1 MDASGSGASDKI
13 LTIRLHMHDTRI
25 RWLAYLMFCRHVGSE
40 FISGVIVLVNHTL
53 KQALRTANECAQKI
67 QKNAV
72 GKVVGAGLL
81 AITVL
86 FTTTTISPAATSQRR
101 IEVAAKRYVFEP
113 AEITIKAGESIDLVL
128 TSADVPHGVRFHEL
142 GVDLNTEKGKPAE
155 AKFTPHETG
164 TFIGHCSVFCG
175 SGHGKMTL
183 TIHVVG

>member
-1 MDASGSGASDKI
+1 
-13 LTIRLHMHDTRI
+13 
-25 RWLAYLMFCRHVGSE
+25 
-40 FISGVIVLVNHTL
+40 LVNHKL

-67 QKNAV
+67 QKSAV

-101 IEVAAKRYVFEP
+101 VEVTAKRYAFEP
-113 AEITIKAGESIDLVL
+113 ADITIKAGESVDLVL
-128 TSADVPHGVRFHEL
+128 TSTDVPHGVRFREL
-142 GVDLNTEKGKPAE
+142 SVDLNAAKGKPAE
-155 AKFTPHETG
+155 VKFTPHETG